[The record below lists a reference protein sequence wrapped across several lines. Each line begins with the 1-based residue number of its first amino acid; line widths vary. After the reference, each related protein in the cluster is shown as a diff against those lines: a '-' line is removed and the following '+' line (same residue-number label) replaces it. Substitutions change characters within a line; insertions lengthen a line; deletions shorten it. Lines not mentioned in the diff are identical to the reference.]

1 MLSILIGAQLV
12 VPLVTMSR
20 PRSMPDVSALL
31 DTTTPL
37 YEARAQ
43 NRRQTSPVR
52 GQGYPRKKASISLA
66 AGLMM
71 NTDGGPKTGSLDS
84 TYKQS
89 LDSTTEEEEQMSEG
103 NLFYAYALKVNN
115 SEGSPTATALE

>member
-1 MLSILIGAQLV
+1 
-12 VPLVTMSR
+12 
-20 PRSMPDVSALL
+20 
-31 DTTTPL
+31 
-37 YEARAQ
+37 
-43 NRRQTSPVR
+43 
-52 GQGYPRKKASISLA
+52 
-66 AGLMM
+66 MM